1 MIADY
6 TAQKADSSVEN
17 HTEVRNVD
25 HLPDATKGIRMR
37 CSERACPFFREAGIT
52 LCRFHRL
59 TFTYSA
65 SLEDVGSPVMEETNS
80 VNNLGFNISSN
91 HYRTFSERSV
101 ERQAEVAKIKHQRL
115 ASGLLIKGAYRLLC
129 DISSTSMA
137 TLFSSTV
144 DAQEL
149 WRTARFP
156 KSVFCSV
163 CGCEDLSRRIH
174 SAGRIGWQCKL
185 CRHSFNP
192 LSMTYMAEAKALEP
206 NDWLLALWILS
217 NSTARG
223 SIKRLMSAL
232 MISESTATRVNW
244 KLTTSASAVGM
255 VIGYRHGS
263 LENMLVNRAQISQG
277 RGLRDEFCNCCGHVI
292 VSGESYRRQRATTGK
307 LDRVVHEN
315 CLQLAISSERITN
328 AGKQSFELGNS
339 TNHGRRAG

>member
-1 MIADY
+1 MSADCTIY
-6 TAQKADSSVEN
+6 KTDSSVEN
-17 HTEVRNVD
+17 HTGVRIVD
-25 HLPDATKGIRMR
+25 HLPDAAKGIGMR
-37 CSERACPFFREAGIT
+37 CSERACPFFREAGTT

-80 VNNLGFNISSN
+80 ANNLGFNISSS
-91 HYRTFSERSV
+91 HYRTPSERSV
-101 ERQAEVAKIKHQRL
+101 ERQAGVAKIKHQRL

-129 DISSTSMA
+129 GISPTSMA

-149 WRTARFP
+149 WRTVRFP

-206 NDWLLALWILS
+206 NDWLLALWTLS

-223 SIKRLMSAL
+223 SIKHLMSAL

-263 LENMLVNRAQISQG
+263 LENMLVNPVQRSQG
-277 RGLRDEFCNCCGHVI
+277 RCLRDEFCNLCGHVI
-292 VSGESYRRQRATTGK
+292 ASGESYRRQRATTGK
-307 LDRVVHEN
+307 LDKVMHEK
-315 CLQLAISSERITN
+315 CMQLEIAAETIQRR
-328 AGKQSFELGNS
+328 LVNS
-339 TNHGRRAG
+339 TNHGRKAG